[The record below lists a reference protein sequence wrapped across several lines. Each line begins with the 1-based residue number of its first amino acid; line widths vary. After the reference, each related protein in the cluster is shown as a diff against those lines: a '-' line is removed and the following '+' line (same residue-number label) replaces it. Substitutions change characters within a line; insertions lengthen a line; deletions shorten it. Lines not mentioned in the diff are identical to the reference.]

1 MTSAALA
8 MAAPAR
14 HAVMA
19 PITTTSGC
27 LRFRLIVWRGAK
39 TPLAGMSNGKRA
51 YMSSRKRHSSAF
63 TSDDSIPDSTESL
76 SAQFD
81 ILAACPL
88 RKTPQA
94 SRGIW
99 RAGLAPQPVMGSD

>member
-76 SAQFD
+76 SATSSPHAPSARR
-81 ILAACPL
+81 LKL
-88 RKTPQA
+88 LEA
-94 SRGIW
+94 SGE
-99 RAGLAPQPVMGSD
+99 PV